1 MKRLSLELANGLEI
15 QCTIRGTYYRHNVRY
30 KVRYENAQ
38 RRLLVALMDLDDRK
52 IINILADAV
61 KDLDNR
67 LKKLERSLRAISVL
81 LE

>member
-1 MKRLSLELANGLEI
+1 M
-15 QCTIRGTYYRHNVRY
+15 
-30 KVRYENAQ
+30 
-38 RRLLVALMDLDDRK
+38 ALMDLDDRK